1 MNLSPLIFS
10 VLLIARVPSLAGQDD
25 RRFIEFQRRGSTETY
40 DLSTVQ
46 ILQPGRFT
54 IVSTSI
60 DDADVMKLKLKVL
73 DTLRAYC
80 KQPSGTYPAPTDLF
94 ILGPPDMAVES
105 IEVQSISWSVKG
117 RNISTKYVSWHYPY
131 DRLALHTVAGNVAPM
146 DGHLDCKDELP
157 NEEKYF
163 AQRTEIM
170 NGIRIKELF
179 DCKAGLTGS
188 LYNDDDDPNQV
199 FTTFVKPL
207 TYGHRVYDEI
217 CLRVTHEIPYSPK

>member
-1 MNLSPLIFS
+1 
-10 VLLIARVPSLAGQDD
+10 
-25 RRFIEFQRRGSTETY
+25 
-40 DLSTVQ
+40 
-46 ILQPGRFT
+46 
-54 IVSTSI
+54 
-60 DDADVMKLKLKVL
+60 
-73 DTLRAYC
+73 
-80 KQPSGTYPAPTDLF
+80 
-94 ILGPPDMAVES
+94 MAVES
-105 IEVQSISWSVKG
+105 IEVQSISRPVKG

-131 DRLALHTVAGNVAPM
+131 DRLALRTVAGKVAPM

-179 DCKAGLTGS
+179 DCKTGLTGS

-217 CLRVTHEIPYSPK
+217 CLGVTHETPYSPE